1 MKEEG
6 LHKFYKLFF
15 MKNKANKIQ
24 KKQSK
29 ISGEEVKNEQ
39 KHLNPFKDKMNAK
52 ENKKIAEE
60 EISGEQQ
67 RKQAITER
75 D

>member
-1 MKEEG
+1 
-6 LHKFYKLFF
+6 
-15 MKNKANKIQ
+15 MKNKENKIQ
-24 KKQSK
+24 KPARSEGGKQDK
-29 ISGEEVKNEQ
+29 IPGKDIRSEQ
-39 KHLNPFKDKMNAK
+39 KHLNPFKDKIDAK

-67 RKQAITER
+67 RKQTLTER

>member
-1 MKEEG
+1 
-6 LHKFYKLFF
+6 

-24 KKQSK
+24 KKQDK
-29 ISGEEVKNEQ
+29 ASGKDVRNEQ
-39 KHLNPFKDKMNAK
+39 KHLNPFKDKMGAK
-52 ENKKIAEE
+52 ENRQIAEE

-67 RKQAITER
+67 SKEAITER

>member
-1 MKEEG
+1 
-6 LHKFYKLFF
+6 
-15 MKNKANKIQ
+15 MKNKVNKIQ
-24 KKQSK
+24 KKQDK
-29 ISGEEVKNEQ
+29 ISGQDVNNEQ
-39 KHLNPFKDKMNAK
+39 KHLNPFKDKIDAK
-52 ENKKIAEE
+52 ENKEIAEE

>member
-1 MKEEG
+1 
-6 LHKFYKLFF
+6 
-15 MKNKANKIQ
+15 MKNKASKIQ

-29 ISGEEVKNEQ
+29 ISGEDVKNEQ
-39 KHLNPFKDKMNAK
+39 KHLNPFKDKIDAK

-67 RKQAITER
+67 RKQTLTER